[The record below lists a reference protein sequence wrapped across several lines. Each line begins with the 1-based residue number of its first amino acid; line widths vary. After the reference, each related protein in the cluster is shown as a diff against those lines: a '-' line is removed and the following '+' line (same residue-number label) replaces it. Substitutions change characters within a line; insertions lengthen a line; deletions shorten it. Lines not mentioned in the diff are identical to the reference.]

1 MAMATEEEGTNL
13 IINYLPKGW
22 TESEL
27 RSLFFQHGNVIFCKV
42 VRNRVTKQSECYGFV
57 RYDLEES
64 AESAIKALNGYQVQ
78 NKRLKVAISKP
89 STKGPEKANLY
100 VAGFPSEWIEEN
112 LSELVTPY
120 GTPVETKI
128 LYDKLTQKS
137 KRCGFVRMKTYDE
150 ATAASRALN
159 GKPQGEGGKPLVV
172 RFADRPRESAARKQ
186 LKFAQ
191 TFGYPRGMGMGMGMG
206 GPPMGGPP
214 MGGPPMGGPPMG
226 GGPMGGP
233 MGGGPAGGP
242 EGGPL
247 MGSGLGPN
255 NGGQK
260 HPGVCLFIYH
270 LPPSASASDL
280 FQLFSNYGIV
290 MSCKVMKDLSTG
302 LSKGYGFVNM
312 MNHMQAELA
321 IHALNGYRMGTKYL
335 QVSYKT

>member
-1 MAMATEEEGTNL
+1 MATEEGTNL
-13 IINYLPKGW
+13 IVNYIPKAW
-22 TESEL
+22 TENEL
-27 RSLFFQHGNVIFCKV
+27 RQLFFQHGNVVFCKI

-64 AESAIKALNGYQVQ
+64 AENAINALNGYQVQ

-89 STKGPEKANLY
+89 SSKGPEKANLY
-100 VAGFPSEWIEEN
+100 VAGFPSEWTEEQ
-112 LSELVTPY
+112 LSELVTDY

-159 GKPQGEGGKPLVV
+159 GKSQADGGKPLVV

-191 TFGYPRGMGMGMGMG
+191 TFGYPRDMGMGMGMG
-206 GPPMGGPP
+206 GGG
-214 MGGPPMGGPPMG
+214 PMG
-226 GGPMGGP
+226 GGPMGGGP
-233 MGGGPAGGP
+233 MGGGPMGSAPLGGNPMGGPMGTDGPIMAGGM
-242 EGGPL
+242 GGN
-247 MGSGLGPN
+247 GG
-255 NGGQK
+255 GGQK

-312 MNHMQAELA
+312 MNQMQAELA

>member
-1 MAMATEEEGTNL
+1 MTSEEGTNL
-13 IINYLPKGW
+13 IVNYLPKGW
-22 TESEL
+22 SENEL
-27 RSLFFQHGNVIFCKV
+27 RNLFFQHGNVIFCKV

-57 RYDLEES
+57 RYDL
-64 AESAIKALNGYQVQ
+64 AESADNALKALNGYQIQ

-89 STKGPEKANLY
+89 SSKGPEKANLY
-100 VAGFPSEWIEEN
+100 VAGFSAEWTEEQ
-112 LSELVTPY
+112 LAELVTDF

-191 TFGYPRGMGMGMGMG
+191 TFGYPRNMGMGMGNG
-206 GPPMGGPP
+206 GG
-214 MGGPPMGGPPMG
+214 PMG
-226 GGPMGGP
+226 GGPMGGGP
-233 MGGGPAGGP
+233 MGGGPIGGGP
-242 EGGPL
+242 MGGGPMGGAAPIDGPM
-247 MGSGLGPN
+247 MGSST
-255 NGGQK
+255 GQK

-280 FQLFSNYGIV
+280 FQLF
-290 MSCKVMKDLSTG
+290 
-302 LSKGYGFVNM
+302 F
-312 MNHMQAELA
+312 
-321 IHALNGYRMGTKYL
+321 
-335 QVSYKT
+335 